1 VSASL
6 PPSLSLKR
14 GYNALAAYKR
24 LANHVLHVS
33 RLANVGATVTF
44 VNGVLVG
51 LLIPS
56 HDWPA
61 ITTVIIVG
69 VMLQTIVNR
78 IETKSGNTHK

>member
-1 VSASL
+1 MSASL
-6 PPSLSLKR
+6 PPCLSLKR
-14 GYNALAAYKR
+14 GYCALAGYKR
-24 LANHVLHVS
+24 LVNHVVHVS
-33 RLANVGATVTF
+33 RLANVGATTTF
-44 VNGVLVG
+44 VTGILVG

-78 IETKSGNTHK
+78 IETKSGNIHK